1 MRVRLSLRQIG
12 LMVAGAAIAATVFGA
27 VALGSSGRFGSS
39 PVPQGSAGPSAVTAQ
54 VSGAANAGPPE
65 RALACEIISVAEAE
79 AVTGA
84 SGLSATHDP
93 HGRGVDVCAWES
105 DSAVLL
111 VTIVEP
117 IDDSDLRRTGTISYL
132 VDELFVVELV
142 VGADHVVF
150 LAETDDVDVTAKL
163 QQLARLV
170 SERATVVT
178 TLQRSGS

>member
-117 IDDSDLRRTGTISYL
+117 IDDSDLRTISYL